1 MMRMEVMSLERTFGT
16 VVREARVNAGK
27 TQRQLAQDVKKED
40 GAAITPQYLNDIEFD
55 RRTPSEFVTRQIAKA
70 LDLDADR
77 LMFIAGS
84 LPQDIVK
91 DIIKRG
97 ISNEKAKQISE
108 LFRKKAT

>member
-1 MMRMEVMSLERTFGT
+1 MEADRLERTFGT
-16 VVREARVNAGK
+16 IVRAARVKAGK
-27 TQRQLAQDVKKED
+27 TQRQLAEHVKKED

-77 LMFIAGS
+77 LMFIGGS

-91 DIIKRG
+91 EIIKRG
-97 ISNEKAKQISE
+97 ISNEEAKQISE
-108 LFRKKAT
+108 LFRRKPPK